1 MDGYRRFLG
10 IRYWTFRRFGEI
22 GGEGESDARVW
33 QDLERLPFADMT
45 YKSVRFAPS
54 ICAPNIRASRL

>member
-10 IRYWTFRRFGEI
+10 IRYWTFRCFGEI

-45 YKSVRFAPS
+45 
-54 ICAPNIRASRL
+54 